1 MAYVKEETSI
11 YSVNVTSENGEIFSM
26 DKALP
31 TKSSYFKIHEMNG
44 RHNDMELFE
53 VIGEISKSGKDVKV
67 VGIITRLADYNNKI
81 VIPNISRFA
90 ENNDMSREA
99 LVKLLKRAVDS
110 KLLFKIDTGYYML
123 NPYIIMSKGLTSA
136 GFEAQ
141 ELAQIKWREITGLLT
156 QQMIDKIVNLS
167 IHLGLS
173 NILRAT
179 EFNLSVAEYYHSKG
193 VITEKQKQAILKK
206 KSSN

>member
-1 MAYVKEETSI
+1 MAYTIESSMLC
-11 YSVNVTSENGEIFSM
+11 SVGATLDDGNRMQLSAIVS
-26 DKALP
+26 DK
-31 TKSSYFKIHEMNG
+31 KGFYKVHEMNG

-110 KLLFKIDTGYYML
+110 NLLFKIDTGYYML
-123 NPYIIMSKGLTSA
+123 NPYIIMSKGLTAA
-136 GFEAQ
+136 GMEAQ

-193 VITEKQKQAILKK
+193 VITEKQKQAILK
-206 KSSN
+206 SSN

>member
-26 DKALP
+26 NKAVP
-31 TKSSYFKIHEMNG
+31 AKSSYFKIHEMNG

-173 NILRAT
+173 NILRAS

>member
-1 MAYVKEETSI
+1 MAYITESSMLC
-11 YSVNVTSENGEIFSM
+11 SVGATLDDGNRMQLSAIVS
-26 DKALP
+26 DK
-31 TKSSYFKIHEMNG
+31 KGFYKVHEMNG

-123 NPYIIMSKGLTSA
+123 NPYIIMSKGLTAA
-136 GFEAQ
+136 GMEAQ

-179 EFNLSVAEYYHSKG
+179 EFNLSVAEHYHSKG
-193 VITEKQKQAILKK
+193 VITEKQKQAILK
-206 KSSN
+206 SSN

>member
-1 MAYVKEETSI
+1 MRSNNK
-11 YSVNVTSENGEIFSM
+11 
-26 DKALP
+26 
-31 TKSSYFKIHEMNG
+31 EMNG

-123 NPYIIMSKGLTSA
+123 NPYIIMSKGLTAA
-136 GFEAQ
+136 GMEAQ

-173 NILRAT
+173 NILRAS

-193 VITEKQKQAILKK
+193 VITEKQKQAILK
-206 KSSN
+206 SSN

>member
-1 MAYVKEETSI
+1 MAYTIESSMLC
-11 YSVNVTSENGEIFSM
+11 SVGATLDDGNRMQLSAIVS
-26 DKALP
+26 DK
-31 TKSSYFKIHEMNG
+31 KSFCKVHEMNG

-173 NILRAT
+173 NILRAS

-193 VITEKQKQAILKK
+193 VITEKQKQAILK
-206 KSSN
+206 SSN

>member
-26 DKALP
+26 NKAVP
-31 TKSSYFKIHEMNG
+31 AKSSYFKIHEMNG

-173 NILRAT
+173 NILRAS
-179 EFNLSVAEYYHSKG
+179 EFNLSVADYYHSKG
-193 VITEKQKQAILKK
+193 VITEKQKQAILK
-206 KSSN
+206 SSN

>member
-11 YSVNVTSENGEIFSM
+11 YSVNVTTDGGEIFSM
-26 DKALP
+26 DKTVP
-31 TKSSYFKIHEMNG
+31 TKGSYFKIHEMNG

-167 IHLGLS
+167 SHLELPT
-173 NILRAT
+173 ILRAT

-193 VITEKQKQAILKK
+193 VITEKQKQAILK
-206 KSSN
+206 SSN

>member
-26 DKALP
+26 DKILP

-173 NILRAT
+173 NILRAS

-193 VITEKQKQAILKK
+193 VITDKQKEAILKK
-206 KSSN
+206 NK

>member
-26 DKALP
+26 DKTLP
-31 TKSSYFKIHEMNG
+31 IKSSYFKIHEMNG

>member
-1 MAYVKEETSI
+1 MAYTIESSMLC
-11 YSVNVTSENGEIFSM
+11 SVGATLDDGNRMQLSAIVS
-26 DKALP
+26 DK
-31 TKSSYFKIHEMNG
+31 KGFYKIHEMNG

-136 GFEAQ
+136 GMEAQ

-179 EFNLSVAEYYHSKG
+179 EFNLSVAEHYHSKG
-193 VITEKQKQAILKK
+193 VITEKQKQAILK
-206 KSSN
+206 SSN

>member
-99 LVKLLKRAVDS
+99 LVKLLKRAV
-110 KLLFKIDTGYYML
+110 KVVENKIEKTVKNEKPVEVL
-123 NPYIIMSKGLTSA
+123 K
-136 GFEAQ
+136 
-141 ELAQIKWREITGLLT
+141 K
-156 QQMIDKIVNLS
+156 
-167 IHLGLS
+167 
-173 NILRAT
+173 
-179 EFNLSVAEYYHSKG
+179 
-193 VITEKQKQAILKK
+193 TEKIEESTKIKK
-206 KSSN
+206 FSDY

>member
-26 DKALP
+26 DKILP

-173 NILRAT
+173 NILRAS

-193 VITEKQKQAILKK
+193 VITDKQKEAILKK

>member
-11 YSVNVTSENGEIFSM
+11 YVVTVTSEIGEIFSM

-31 TKSSYFKIHEMNG
+31 TKSSYVKIHEMNG

-173 NILRAT
+173 NILRAS

>member
-26 DKALP
+26 NKAVP
-31 TKSSYFKIHEMNG
+31 AKSSYFKIHEMNG

-179 EFNLSVAEYYHSKG
+179 EFNLSVAEHYHSKG
-193 VITEKQKQAILKK
+193 VITEKQKQAILK
-206 KSSN
+206 SSN

>member
-1 MAYVKEETSI
+1 
-11 YSVNVTSENGEIFSM
+11 
-26 DKALP
+26 
-31 TKSSYFKIHEMNG
+31 
-44 RHNDMELFE
+44 
-53 VIGEISKSGKDVKV
+53 
-67 VGIITRLADYNNKI
+67 
-81 VIPNISRFA
+81 
-90 ENNDMSREA
+90 MSREA

-173 NILRAT
+173 NILRAS

>member
-26 DKALP
+26 NKAVP
-31 TKSSYFKIHEMNG
+31 AKSSYFKIHEMNG

-173 NILRAT
+173 NILRAS

-193 VITEKQKQAILKK
+193 VITEKQKQAILK
-206 KSSN
+206 SSN